1 MVRSPTIGDTP
12 SPRRLADRAAV
23 VTGASS
29 GIGYAVALDL
39 AAAGAAVL
47 ATGRDDAAL
56 SRLAAEAARHELDVR
71 VFATEIT
78 DPAGRE
84 RLVETARD
92 MLGDVSVLVHSAGV
106 YHSGPMSIASL
117 ADLDDQYAVNL
128 RAPYALTQLLLP
140 DLTRTLGDIIFVNST
155 QGLAAGPTVG
165 QYAATKHALRAI
177 ADSLR
182 AELGPKG
189 PRVCTI
195 LPGRT
200 ATAMQRR
207 IFETEGRDWDPDALM
222 QPEDVAAMVH
232 SVVELPRRV
241 EVTDIVMRPTQKVAA
256 M

>member
-1 MVRSPTIGDTP
+1 MVRPLIDGDDP
-12 SPRRLADRAAV
+12 PRGRLAGRAAV

-29 GIGYAVALDL
+29 GIGHAVALDL

-56 SRLAAEAARHELDVR
+56 SRLTHTADRRGLDIR

-78 DPAGRE
+78 DACGRE
-84 RLVETARD
+84 ELAETARET
-92 MLGDVSVLVHSAGV
+92 LGEVSVLVHSAGV
-106 YHSGPMSIASL
+106 YRSSPMSIASL

-140 DLTRTLGDIIFVNST
+140 DLTRSCGDIIFVNST
-155 QGLAAGPTVG
+155 QGLAAGPAVG

-182 AELGPKG
+182 AELGPEG

-200 ATAMQRR
+200 ATAMQKK
-207 IFETEGRDWDPDALM
+207 IFEMEGRDWDPEGLM
-222 QPEDVAAMVH
+222 QPEDIAAMVL

-241 EVTDIVMRPTQKVAA
+241 EVTDIVMRPARKVS
-256 M
+256 

>member
-1 MVRSPTIGDTP
+1 MVRSLIDGDDP
-12 SPRRLADRAAV
+12 PPGRLADRAAV

-56 SRLAAEAARHELDVR
+56 SRLAHAADRRGLDVR

-78 DPAGRE
+78 DARGRE
-84 RLVETARD
+84 KLAETAREA
-92 MLGDVSVLVHSAGV
+92 LGEVSVLVHSAGV
-106 YHSGPMSIASL
+106 YHSSPMSIASL

-140 DLTRTLGDIIFVNST
+140 DLTRSFGDIIFVNST
-155 QGLAAGPTVG
+155 QGLAAGPAVG

-182 AELGPKG
+182 AELGPTG

-200 ATAMQRR
+200 ATAMQKK
-207 IFETEGRDWDPDALM
+207 IFESEGRDWDPEGLM
-222 QPEDVAAMVH
+222 QPEDVAAMVL

-241 EVTDIVMRPTQKVAA
+241 EVTDIVMRPARKVS
-256 M
+256 

>member
-1 MVRSPTIGDTP
+1 MVRSPLNGVFP
-12 SPRRLADRAAV
+12 PPGRLTGRAAV

-29 GIGYAVALDL
+29 GIGHAIALDL
-39 AAAGAAVL
+39 AAAGASVL
-47 ATGRDDAAL
+47 ATGRDGAAL
-56 SRLAAEAARHELDVR
+56 SQLARTAAAGRVDLR

-78 DPAGRE
+78 DADGRE
-84 RLVETARD
+84 RLVETARAE
-92 MLGDVSVLVHSAGV
+92 LGEISVLVHSAGV
-106 YHSGPMSIASL
+106 YHSGPMTMASL

-155 QGLAAGPTVG
+155 QGLSASPEVG

-182 AELGPKG
+182 GELGPKG

-200 ATAMQRR
+200 ATAMQRK
-207 IFETEGRDWDPDALM
+207 IFETEGRDWDPEALM
-222 QPEDVAAMVH
+222 QPEDVAAMVL

-241 EVTDIVMRPTQKVAA
+241 EVTDIVMRPAQKVS
-256 M
+256 

>member
-1 MVRSPTIGDTP
+1 MVRSSINDE
-12 SPRRLADRAAV
+12 SPRPARLAGRAAV

-29 GIGYAVALDL
+29 GIGYAVTLGL

-56 SRLAAEAARHELDVR
+56 SRLTRAATLRGLDVH
-71 VFATEIT
+71 VLASEIT
-78 DPAGRE
+78 EARGRE
-84 RLVETARD
+84 RLVETARRT
-92 MLGDVSVLVHSAGV
+92 LGDVSILVHSAGV

-128 RAPYALTQLLLP
+128 RAPYALTQMLLP

-155 QGLAAGPTVG
+155 QGLSASPAVG

-182 AELGPKG
+182 AELGPQG

-200 ATAMQRR
+200 ATAMQKK
-207 IFETEGRDWDPDALM
+207 IFEMEGRDWEPEDLM
-222 QPEDVAAMVH
+222 QPEDVAAMVM
-232 SVVELPRRV
+232 SVLELPRRV
-241 EVTDIVMRPTQKVAA
+241 EVTDVVMRPARKVS
-256 M
+256 